1 MNRSCSK
8 PDSRFGKET
17 QTNCNFLQLPG
28 SHFELHTVIGKYLYK
43 IKNKNIIENPQTFY
57 KYNNCN
63 FINIT
68 TVIFIILLD
77 HIILKFNMYL
87 SWEDCILISGKFP
100 SDHEVIPKY

>member
-1 MNRSCSK
+1 MFK
-8 PDSRFGKET
+8 TRFGKET
-17 QTNCNFLQLPG
+17 QTNCNFLQSPG

-43 IKNKNIIENPQTFY
+43 LKKKLLLKIPTR
-57 KYNNCN
+57 

-87 SWEDCILISGKFP
+87 FWEDCILISGKFP
-100 SDHEVIPKY
+100 SDHDTLDLIPKY